1 MPTDNH
7 TGASST
13 GRNGADSRK
22 QAVSIRMSRSDLRHV
37 KRLAERLGARDS
49 DIIRFAIKL
58 MLARLSPLQ
67 DPSVRG
73 RSLVP
78 IFLESGPDLMRHFE
92 LDAGKLSSIINEGVE
107 PERCVES
114 DDIQLIAMSAIQRSY
129 VKLQVASFRRVQGTE
144 AIGQS
149 TGHSSHTG
157 FPNGSLNGQGAV
169 GEDPLDHSL
178 RDYLYGKYLFA
189 RSSNATPSEG
199 DNP

>member
-7 TGASST
+7 TGT
-13 GRNGADSRK
+13 NNLGRNGADSRK

-92 LDAGKLSSIINEGVE
+92 LDAGRLTTIINEGVE
-107 PERCVES
+107 PERRVES

-129 VKLQVASFRRVQGTE
+129 VKLRVAGLRRAQGTE
-144 AIGQS
+144 A
-149 TGHSSHTG
+149 TG
-157 FPNGSLNGQGAV
+157 LNGASGRSPMNGGSSGQDPA
-169 GEDPLDHSL
+169 EDDPLAHSL
-178 RDYLYGKYLFA
+178 RDYLYEKYLFTH
-189 RSSNATPSEG
+189 SSHSAQSEG